1 MNEPVTWGALLMFH
15 AYVFVG
21 VVVAIGVGCLMAHFW
36 KIIKRKGRSCEA
48 TMPGSPAG
56 KRQGSKP

>member
-21 VVVAIGVGCLMAHFW
+21 VVVAIAVGCLMAHFW
-36 KIIKRKGRSCEA
+36 KIIKRKGPE
-48 TMPGSPAG
+48 
-56 KRQGSKP
+56 